1 MTCEK
6 LLEIL
11 ENNRGEF
18 VSGKAIADDM
28 KLSRNAVWKAV
39 SELRSLG
46 HNITAVTNKGYRLEA
61 DSPIITAYTV
71 KKHLKNE
78 NINIIMFESCPSTNA
93 VAHEYAKSGAADMTV
108 VIANSQS
115 AGRGRMGRSFYS
127 PGNTG
132 LYMSFVLRPSIEAKC
147 ALEIT
152 TASAV
157 AAARVISRESAGDV
171 KIKWVNDIYIDMK
184 KACGILTEA
193 SMDIENGYLSFAVLG
208 IGVNLFPPE
217 GGFPAEI
224 SNTATS
230 IYSCGYD
237 CEKKARLAAALIDEF
252 ASLYPHIGKGSFVDE
267 YRKFSLMPGKEIYV
281 LSGDSRI
288 PATALAIEDDY
299 SLTVRYSDGSIGKLS
314 SGDVSIKVR

>member
-1 MTCEK
+1 MTYEK

-11 ENNRGEF
+11 EYNRGEF

-46 HNITAVTNKGYRLEA
+46 HHITAVTNKGYKLED
-61 DSPIITAYTV
+61 DSPVMTENTV
-71 KKHLKNE
+71 KKHLKSE
-78 NINIIMFESCPSTNA
+78 NISIIMLESCTSTNA

-108 VIANSQS
+108 VIANRQS

-132 LYMSFVLRPSIEAKC
+132 LYMSFVLRPSIEAKY

-152 TASAV
+152 TAAAV
-157 AAARVISRESAGDV
+157 AAARVISRESSGDV

-193 SMDIENGYLSFAVLG
+193 SVDLESGYLNFAILG

-224 SNTATS
+224 CNTATS
-230 IYSCGYD
+230 IYNCGYD

-252 ASLYPHIGKGSFVDE
+252 TSIYPHIGNYSFVDE
-267 YRKFSLMPGKEIYV
+267 YRKLSLMPGQDIYV
-281 LSGDSRI
+281 LSGDRNI
-288 PATALAIEDDY
+288 PATALAIDDDY
-299 SLTVRYSDGSIGKLS
+299 SLTVKYSDGSIGKLN